1 MASKAFETY
10 LEIHSLAAEIKADPN
25 GTYTDYDECYNE
37 ACKVMKLHLLKSIAE
52 NLKDGLVI
60 SKDYPAGLEAIA
72 ISLGYKQ

>member
-10 LEIHSLAAEIKADPN
+10 LEIHSLAGEIKSDPEN
-25 GTYTDYDECYNE
+25 YHVSYDDCYKE
-37 ACKVMKLHLLKSIAE
+37 AFEVMKIHLLKSIAE

-60 SKDYPAGLEAIA
+60 GKDYPAGLEAIA